1 MAHAKKRRPL
11 MADGTVFHRGGPAN
25 LILTSVSRSVPFNIP
40 RVCSS
45 SFPYIATNFST
56 LPVSPPSSWMLAT
69 IPLLQNL
76 NGRSPDG
83 LIASRKLLLF
93 GRARNADLERLP
105 P

>member
-11 MADGTVFHRGGPAN
+11 MADGAVFHRGGPAN
-25 LILTSVSRSVPFNIP
+25 HILTAVSRSVPFNIP

-69 IPLLQNL
+69 VPLIQNL
-76 NGRSPDG
+76 NRHSPDG
-83 LIASRKLLLF
+83 SIAERKVAPF
-93 GRARNADLERLP
+93 RPRP
-105 P
+105 QC